1 MHCWSRLPSP
11 CSATGGEPAVTVR
24 SVCRE
29 SELNSR
35 YFYESFAGTDELLG
49 AVYDHVVTQLGEA
62 VGAAMEAAGDE
73 RRARTRAGMRAVL
86 AFSSGD
92 PRRGRLLFTDAR
104 ANSVLAERR
113 SSTQEV
119 LYETVILED
128 TRLHPDTDTVCGQGR
143 RGAVHG
149 RDDRAGVSVAA
160 RAASATDVDEVDR
173 PRPEAGTRST
183 SRPAGLAWSRSSRPA
198 RRPPAATPA
207 RAGRGPSRRPRR
219 SVRPR

>member
-1 MHCWSRLPSP
+1 MSSP
-11 CSATGGEPAVTVR
+11 TRWAGVPLIDRRTERRALLVEAAFTLFGGGGEPAVTVR

-35 YFYESFAGTDELLG
+35 YFYESFASTDELLG
-49 AVYDHVVTQLGEA
+49 AVYDHVVMQLGEA
-62 VGAAMEAAGDE
+62 VTAAMEAAGDE

-86 AFSSGD
+86 AFSSDD

-128 TRLHPDTDTVCGQGR
+128 TRLHPDTDTLKAR
-143 RGAVHG
+143 
-149 RDDRAGVSVAA
+149 VAA
-160 RAASATDVDEVDR
+160 ALFTGAMTELVCQWLLGGLGTDVDAVTDYALKR
-173 PRPEAGTRST
+173 V
-183 SRPAGLAWSRSSRPA
+183 LID
-198 RRPPAATPA
+198 
-207 RAGRGPSRRPRR
+207 
-219 SVRPR
+219 